1 MLNKARIDSP
11 AFGQYEPV
19 GTSKNTWR
27 QRFGTLE
34 SLFSRQVTLR
44 VIVMALL
51 LGRAVVFGDLAPF
64 GLALFVAVRWVSPGQ
79 TWSVAIGLSLG
90 ALLRSPGAA
99 VNLLGCMGI
108 YVSLER
114 YILSQRWRNLFAGMG
129 MASLTC
135 LLVKVP
141 VFLLQPPSVF
151 DLTSTLLEAGLV
163 TVLAYVFAHGGKSL
177 LRQNTF
183 ELQGEQALAVSIVA
197 AAMLMGLEGW
207 SILGVSLKAI
217 AAAYFVMLGAYLG
230 GPAWGCV
237 AGVTIGV
244 VQNLAHPALLSQVG
258 LYAGAG
264 LLAGLFKDMKKIGVG
279 LSFTLSLLLLTVYA
293 SQPGDLQQ
301 ITYAALI
308 AFALLL
314 VSGRRWQTWFHPQL
328 AQAQASETTGQQQA
342 HKAQRLAIGRLRD
355 LEAVFT
361 QLSEI
366 FGEKETDEGFLVE
379 KNFNALMDH
388 IVTDVC
394 ERCPHFNSCWQQNF
408 YKSYH
413 TLLNMLALADAQGE
427 LSTTRIPEALEKRC
441 RRPVELI
448 TCANY
453 LVKVY
458 KLNLYYQKKIQ
469 ESRSLVANQL
479 RGVATIM
486 HSLTRDIHL
495 ESEQQLG
502 LADEIKGQI
511 AALKLAVQQVEVY
524 RRQDRVDVI
533 LTKTACK
540 PDESLCVDQLIPL
553 VSSLV
558 GRPVVRM
565 HSKCPGR
572 SGKGKCTLCLSTSQP
587 LRTESS
593 VAQICRTGA
602 GVSGDTA
609 SIKELPNG
617 KLAVLLS
624 DGMGNGPEASRES
637 RATVAVLE
645 QLLRSG
651 FDKETAVQ
659 TINSVL
665 MLRSPR
671 ETFATVDMA
680 VIDLYTGI
688 AELTKIGAT
697 AAFVKRGDKVECIQ
711 SNSLPAGILH
721 KIDIDSRRISLQPG
735 DLLVMLTDGL
745 LDSQRDIADKEEWF
759 ARILRQSTQINPSE
773 LVKYLMD
780 RASMNT
786 RNQVIDD
793 MTVIAIRIT
802 KGAEDVPLV
811 S

>member
-11 AFGQYEPV
+11 AFGKYEPV
-19 GTSKNTWR
+19 VKSTWR

-34 SLFSRQVTLR
+34 SLLSNRVTLR
-44 VIVMALL
+44 VVLMAVL

-64 GLALFVAVRWVSPGQ
+64 GLALFVAVRWVRPEQSWPA
-79 TWSVAIGLSLG
+79 AIGLTLG
-90 ALLRSPGAA
+90 AILRSPGAT
-99 VNLLGCMGI
+99 VSLLGCMGI

-114 YILSQRWRNLFAGMG
+114 YLLSQRWRSLFTGMG

-135 LLVKVP
+135 LLVKLP

-151 DLTSTLLEAGLV
+151 DITSTFLEAGLV
-163 TVLAYVFAHGGKSL
+163 TVLAYVFAQGGKL
-177 LRQNTF
+177 FLQQDTL
-183 ELQGEQALAVSIVA
+183 ELQGEQALAASIAV
-197 AAMLMGLEGW
+197 AAMLIGLEGW
-207 SILGVSLKAI
+207 SLFGVSCKAI

-230 GPAWGCV
+230 GPTWGCV

-244 VQNLAHPALLSQVG
+244 VQNLAHPALLGQVG

-279 LSFTLSLLLLTVYA
+279 LSFTLSLLLLTVYGT
-293 SQPGDLQQ
+293 QPGDLRQMA
-301 ITYAALI
+301 YAALI
-308 AFALLL
+308 AFMFLLG
-314 VSGRRWQTWFHPQL
+314 SSRRWQGWLRPHL
-328 AQAQASETTGQQQA
+328 ANAQMSAATNQQQA
-342 HKAQRLAIGRLRD
+342 QRVQQLAVGRLRD

-361 QLSEI
+361 QLAET

-379 KNFNALMDH
+379 KSFNALMDH

-394 ERCPHFNSCWQQNF
+394 ERCAHFNVCWQQNF

-427 LSTTRIPEALEKRC
+427 LSTSRIPEALEQRC

-458 KLNLYYQKKIQ
+458 KLNLYWQKKMR

-486 HSLTRDIHL
+486 HSLTRDMRM
-495 ESEQQLG
+495 ESEQQHD
-502 LADEIKGQI
+502 LAEEIRAQI
-511 AALKLAVQQVEVY
+511 AALKITVQQVEVY
-524 RRQDRVDVI
+524 RRQDRIDVI
-533 LTKTACK
+533 LSKTACK

-553 VSSLV
+553 VSCLV
-558 GRPVVRM
+558 GRPLVRM

-587 LRTESS
+587 LRVESS
-593 VAQICRTGA
+593 IAQVCRTGA

-680 VIDLYTGI
+680 VVDLYTGI
-688 AELTKIGAT
+688 TELTKIGAT
-697 AAFVKRGDKVECIQ
+697 AAFLKRGDTVECIR

-721 KIDIDSRRISLQPG
+721 KIDIDSRRIGLQPG
-735 DLLVMLTDGL
+735 DILVLLTDGL
-745 LDSQRDIADKEEWF
+745 LDSQKDIADKEEWF
-759 ARILRQSTQINPSE
+759 ARILRQSTQNNPVD

-786 RNQVIDD
+786 RNQVVDD

-802 KGAEDVPLV
+802 KGAQDVPLV

>member
-19 GTSKNTWR
+19 VKSTWR
-27 QRFGTLE
+27 QRFGTWG
-34 SLFSRQVTLR
+34 SLLSNRVTLR
-44 VIVMALL
+44 VVLMAIL

-64 GLALFVAVRWVSPGQ
+64 GLALFVAVRWACPEQSWPAVF
-79 TWSVAIGLSLG
+79 GLTVG

-99 VNLLGCMGI
+99 VSLLGCMGI

-114 YILSQRWRNLFAGMG
+114 YLLSQRWRNLLTGMG

-135 LLVKVP
+135 LLVKLP

-151 DLTSTLLEAGLV
+151 DLTSTFLEAGLV
-163 TVLAYVFAHGGKSL
+163 TVLAYVFAQGAKVL
-177 LRQNTF
+177 LQQDAL
-183 ELQGEQALAVSIVA
+183 ELQGEQALAVSIAV

-207 SILGVSLKAI
+207 SILGIPCKAI
-217 AAAYFVMLGAYLG
+217 AASYFVMLGAYLG
-230 GPAWGCV
+230 GPTWGCV

-244 VQNLAHPALLSQVG
+244 VQNLAHPALLGQVG

-264 LLAGLFKDMKKIGVG
+264 LLAGLFREMKKIGVG
-279 LSFTLSLLLLTVYA
+279 LSFTLGLLLLTVYGT
-293 SQPGDLQQ
+293 QPGDLRQ
-301 ITYAALI
+301 IAYAAII
-308 AFALLL
+308 AFGFLL
-314 VSGRRWQTWFHPQL
+314 VSGGRWRSWLKPHLAIAQAGAAANQLQTQRGQQL
-328 AQAQASETTGQQQA
+328 AV
-342 HKAQRLAIGRLRD
+342 GRLRD

-361 QLSEI
+361 QLAET
-366 FGEKETDEGFLVE
+366 FAEKETDEGFLVE
-379 KNFNALMDH
+379 KSFNALMDH

-394 ERCPHFNSCWQQNF
+394 ESCTHFNVCWQQNF

-427 LSTTRIPEALEKRC
+427 LSTSRIPEALEQRC

-458 KLNLYYQKKIQ
+458 KLNLYWQKKMR

-486 HSLTRDIHL
+486 HSLTRDIRMD
-495 ESEQQLG
+495 SEQQHD
-502 LADEIKGQI
+502 LADEIREQI
-511 AALKLAVQQVEVY
+511 AALKLTVQQVEVY
-524 RRQDRVDVI
+524 RRQGRIDVI
-533 LTKTACK
+533 LTKTACR
-540 PDESLCVDQLIPL
+540 PDESLCADQLIPL
-553 VSSLV
+553 ISCLV

-587 LRTESS
+587 FRVESS
-593 VAQICRTGA
+593 IAQVCRTGA

-688 AELTKIGAT
+688 TELTKIGAT
-697 AAFVKRGDKVECIQ
+697 AAFLKRGDNVECIR

-721 KIDIDSRRISLQPG
+721 KIDIDSRRVGLQPG
-735 DLLVMLTDGL
+735 DILVLLTDGL
-745 LDSQRDIADKEEWF
+745 LDSQKDIADKEEWF
-759 ARILRQSTQINPSE
+759 ARILRQSTQSNPAD
-773 LVKYLMD
+773 LAKYLMD